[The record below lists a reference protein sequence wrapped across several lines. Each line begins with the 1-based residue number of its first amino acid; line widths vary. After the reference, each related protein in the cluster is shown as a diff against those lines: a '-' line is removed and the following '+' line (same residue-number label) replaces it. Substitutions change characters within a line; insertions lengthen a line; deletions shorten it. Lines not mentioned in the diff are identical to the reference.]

1 MLRAQTQNTWFF
13 SPILL
18 LNPPIKPSLTNSM
31 TCAFEFRF
39 IFVYICRMPHQ
50 EPVFYAHG

>member
-39 IFVYICRMPHQ
+39 IFV
-50 EPVFYAHG
+50 